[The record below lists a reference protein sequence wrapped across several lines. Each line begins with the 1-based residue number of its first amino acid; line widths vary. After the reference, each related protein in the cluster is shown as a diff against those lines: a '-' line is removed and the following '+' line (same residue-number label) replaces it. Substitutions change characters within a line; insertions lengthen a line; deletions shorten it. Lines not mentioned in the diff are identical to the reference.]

1 MRSVGIHRGART
13 ISLALVAGLLAFEA
27 GLGLSTGTVGIPG
40 VFLLRVVEANRGP
53 EEAQSLSATDGGESV
68 ITKLPQIE
76 ARPEQTASI
85 RVPATAPPPAGE
97 QKLSGLGDEP
107 SWDREHSK
115 PDKPQPQTFATDS
128 GGREILPWDAVK
140 PFSLDSDEP
149 ERAAKSA
156 EEPTPSAPQP
166 TLVQPVKLPES
177 REVEG
182 WVKTKAT
189 QIKGEDRGRPL
200 FHVELWLEPPEQVK
214 QRLVAVAYDFNT
226 PAVMPQTQISSEKKT
241 GFRVR
246 VGGLA
251 CADKITVTLKFND
264 GQSQQVA
271 LDGCKLAG

>member
-27 GLGLSTGTVGIPG
+27 GLGLSTGTIGIPG
-40 VFLLRVVEANRGP
+40 VFLLRVIEPSRSP
-53 EEAQSLSATDGGESV
+53 EVAQSLSATDGGESV

-76 ARPEQTASI
+76 VRPEQSAS
-85 RVPATAPPPAGE
+85 AAAPTGE

-107 SWDREHSK
+107 SWDRDHSE
-115 PDKPQPQTFATDS
+115 PDKSQPQTFATDS

-140 PFSLDSDEP
+140 PFPLESDES
-149 ERAAKSA
+149 ESAAKSA
-156 EEPTPSAPQP
+156 EAPTPSAPQP
-166 TLVQPVKLPES
+166 ALVRPIKLPES

-189 QIKGEDRGRPL
+189 EIKGEDRGRPL
-200 FHVELWLEPPEQVK
+200 FHVELWLELPEQVK
-214 QRLVAVAYDFNT
+214 EHLVAVAYEFNT

-241 GFRVR
+241 GFRVS